1 MLPRGPEMR
10 VTWAI
15 RFWFD
20 VTGNHPYAFAWSFRR
35 MSASGSVQAVSR
47 SG

>member
-1 MLPRGPEMR
+1 MLPRGSHAV

-15 RFWFD
+15 TYWFD
-20 VTGNHPYAFAWSFRR
+20 VDGKYPYAFAWSFRR

>member
-1 MLPRGPEMR
+1 MVPRGR
-10 VTWAI
+10 HTHVTWGI

-20 VTGNHPYAFAWSFRR
+20 VAGNDPYAFAWSFRR